1 MRELELELSMLSSWQ
16 LGKPLPLLICQVLIQ
31 GSGSQ
36 LGTVLET
43 FFIVPAWKGGP
54 TGIWWVETKD
64 DA

>member
-54 TGIWWVETKD
+54 TGI
-64 DA
+64 